1 MNRCVHGVSFCRDGP
16 LRLVLGIC
24 GPPVCAQGLSA
35 LDCSRPLSLLQ
46 V

>member
-1 MNRCVHGVSFCRDGP
+1 MNRCVRSVSFCRDGP

-24 GPPVCAQGLSA
+24 GPPVCQQGPSA
-35 LDCSRPLSLLQ
+35 DCSRPLSLLQ